1 MSANR
6 KHFFISFL
14 ILVLLIIT
22 ISCYS
27 LDQAYENWQPKPD
40 TKQGQNANPQA
51 VPNPDADPQPVQDNP
66 DPSAEEAE
74 NNQPPDQAS
83 GQQPIQQPD
92 PEPQADP
99 EPELSDLEKCVAN
112 KDVVIINGDVIVNQT
127 SDETT
132 SNFTNLTCDYTTKIL
147 SEASQ
152 PVVILYQWNE
162 YYKDYP
168 DKNES
173 VFHWRFH
180 GPMPTGGEKVLFQE
194 LTKYERALLYKRLV
208 SYVAIYDT
216 PQCKQYINSIEIM
229 RQTRSVFF
237 ECDQYIPKK

>member
-1 MSANR
+1 M
-6 KHFFISFL
+6 
-14 ILVLLIIT
+14 
-22 ISCYS
+22 SCYS
-27 LDQAYENWQPKPD
+27 LDQAYDNWQPRAA
-40 TKQGQNANPQA
+40 TKADQNTNPQV
-51 VPNPDADPQPVQDNP
+51 VPNPDAEPQQ
-66 DPSAEEAE
+66 ETE
-74 NNQPPDQAS
+74 NNQPSDANPP
-83 GQQPIQQPD
+83 QQPGQQPD

-99 EPELSDLEKCVAN
+99 EPELSELEKCVAN

-237 ECDQYIPKK
+237 ECDQYIPKP

>member
-1 MSANR
+1 MEMFANR
-6 KHFFISFL
+6 KHFVISFL

-22 ISCYS
+22 MSCYS
-27 LDQAYENWQPKPD
+27 LDQAYDNWQPRAA
-40 TKQGQNANPQA
+40 TKADQNTNPQV
-51 VPNPDADPQPVQDNP
+51 VPNPDAEPQQ
-66 DPSAEEAE
+66 ETE
-74 NNQPPDQAS
+74 NNQPSDANPP
-83 GQQPIQQPD
+83 QQPGQQPD

-99 EPELSDLEKCVAN
+99 EPELSELEKCVAN

-237 ECDQYIPKK
+237 ECDQYIPKP